1 MHSTALRPRLRV
13 RRPRNLFPWLV
24 VTPVM
29 LYYFVFLLYPIL
41 FAIWVSLHLWII
53 ENPGASQ
60 FVLFKNYVDLFL
72 PTSRFMGAFVNT
84 LIYVAIRTVALVPL
98 GLLVALLLDQF
109 RRTQRFF
116 LFCVFAPIVCPGA
129 AIAVLWT
136 WLYHPRFGP
145 INAELAAW
153 GVGRQG
159 FITSAAQA
167 LYSVVAVDIWQSVG
181 FVAVAFLGGLLNIPE
196 QLLEAARIDGAN
208 GWQLFWKITLPLLS
222 RTTLFVT
229 VITLIGS
236 FQVFDLI
243 LVMTRG
249 GPGYA
254 TYVLSFLIYNEGILR
269 NDMGEAAA
277 ISLVMFAIIM
287 VFTVIQFRLLRPR
300 WEY

>member
-1 MHSTALRPRLRV
+1 MATVHQARG

-24 VTPVM
+24 LTPVL

-53 ENPGASQ
+53 ENPAASQ
-60 FVLFKNYVDLFL
+60 FVLFQNYSEMLL
-72 PTSRFMGAFVNT
+72 PTSRFMGAFRNT
-84 LIYVAIRTVALVPL
+84 MIYVAIRTLTLAPL
-98 GLLVALLLDQF
+98 GLLVALLLDRF

-129 AIAVLWT
+129 AIAVLWS

-145 INAELAAW
+145 INAQLAAW
-153 GVGRQG
+153 GLGRQG
-159 FITSAAQA
+159 FVTSPEQA
-167 LYSVVAVDIWQSVG
+167 LYAVVAVDIWQSVG
-181 FVAVAFLGGLLNIPE
+181 FVAVAFLGGLINIPE

-208 GWQLFWKITLPLLS
+208 RWQLFWRITLPLLS
-222 RTTLFVT
+222 HTSLFVI

-254 TYVLSFLIYNEGILR
+254 TYVLSLLIYNEGIAR
-269 NDMGEAAA
+269 SDMGEAAA
-277 ISLVMFAIIM
+277 ISLVMFVIILI
-287 VFTVIQFRLLRPR
+287 FTVFQFRLLRPR